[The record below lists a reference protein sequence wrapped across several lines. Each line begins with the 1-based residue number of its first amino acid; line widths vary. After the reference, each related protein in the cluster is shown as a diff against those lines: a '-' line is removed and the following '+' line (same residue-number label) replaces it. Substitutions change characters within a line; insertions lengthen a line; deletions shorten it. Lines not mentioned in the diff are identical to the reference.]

1 MDFTKLTKEAR
12 ERQKP
17 PTGYQLAKALGVTP
31 GAVYRWEEGGR
42 KPTGDNLLKLLRLA
56 GKLAIT
62 AIGFFVAFG
71 VAPIEKTY
79 ASETL
84 TAAQKPSVLHIMR
97 INGVTNP
104 RRQKQLR
111 RPLAVSA

>member
-62 AIGFFVAFG
+62 AIGFFVAIG
-71 VAPIEKTY
+71 VAPVEKVY
-79 ASETL
+79 AESN
-84 TAAQKPSVLHIMR
+84 S
-97 INGVTNP
+97 
-104 RRQKQLR
+104 QLR
-111 RPLAVSA
+111 NELTKNTDYAHIRSAQRATSNAA